1 MIRRQLKLHR
11 RGGFTLIEVLI
22 SVSLLSIIMLLA
34 WSMFHNTFK
43 FRDIASAKFDR
54 LRVVQTALRRM
65 QSEISMA
72 FVTKIGWD
80 PTNEEME
87 QTYFTAFIGDN
98 DRLDFSNF
106 AHIRNRIGQAAS
118 EQCEIAYYLRPAR
131 GEDGRMRDDLVR
143 REQAPIDGEPEEGG
157 IIYTLL
163 QDVHSI
169 EFEYWREDREIAG
182 DAWEPQWDTRDV
194 GVFGL
199 PTRVRITVEIP
210 DPLGSDET
218 YTFSVQT
225 QIHLTEP
232 IGFAYQALSLEDL
245 PPEMQ
250 EQILETIL
258 DESSDEVSDD
268 AFFYDN

>member
-1 MIRRQLKLHR
+1 
-11 RGGFTLIEVLI
+11 
-22 SVSLLSIIMLLA
+22 MLLA
-34 WSMFHNTFK
+34 WSMFHNTFR

-54 LRVVQTALRRM
+54 LRVVQAALRRM

-72 FVTKIGWD
+72 FVTKIGWE

-87 QTYFTAFIGDN
+87 QTYFTAFIGDR

-106 AHIRNRIGQAAS
+106 AHVRNRVGQAAS
-118 EQCEIAYYLRPAR
+118 EQCEIAYYLRPTR
-131 GEDGRMRDDLVR
+131 GDDGRMRDDLVR

-163 QDVHSI
+163 PDVHSI
-169 EFEYWREDREIAG
+169 EFEYWQEDRAIAG
-182 DAWEPQWDTRDV
+182 ESWDPQWDTRDI

-199 PTRVRITVEIP
+199 PSRVRITVEIP

-218 YTFSVQT
+218 YSFSVQS

-232 IGFAYQALSLEDL
+232 IGFAYQALSPDDL
-245 PPEMQ
+245 PPELQ

-258 DESSDEVSDD
+258 DDSSDEVTEDG
-268 AFFYDN
+268 FFYDN